1 MARTFKRNKS
11 TRALDVVL
19 EPGEA
24 AVLTRLCEELTTL
37 LENDG
42 GDDDDGGGRDGGDGG
57 DGGDVSRQ
65 SDPVLERLFPR
76 AYLDP
81 TEEEAESEWQ
91 RFVHDDLVDGRR
103 QAVQTVERSL
113 AGAVSRRGRFELSLD
128 DEQAQAWLAVINDS
142 RLALGTRL
150 EVTEDMDLSRLDPDD
165 PDTAPYAVYW
175 WLGVLEERLIDVL
188 L

>member
-1 MARTFKRNKS
+1 MPRTFKRNRS

-19 EPGEA
+19 DSAEA
-24 AVLTRLCEELTTL
+24 EVLTHLCEELTAL
-37 LENDG
+37 LDA
-42 GDDDDGGGRDGGDGG
+42 DDAEAG
-57 DGGDVSRQ
+57 Q
-65 SDPVLERLFPR
+65 ADPVLERLFPR

-91 RFVHDDLVDGRR
+91 RFVHADLVDGRR
-103 QAVQTVERSL
+103 QAIQTVEQSL
-113 AGAVSRRGRFELSLD
+113 AGAQPRKGRLELSLD
-128 DEQAQAWLAVINDS
+128 DEQAQAWLAVINDA

-150 EVTEDMDLSRLDPDD
+150 EVTEDMDLSGLDPDD
-165 PDTAPYAVYW
+165 PDVAPYAVYW

>member
-1 MARTFKRNKS
+1 MARTFKRIRS
-11 TRALDVVL
+11 TRELDVVL

-24 AVLTRLCEELTTL
+24 AVLNRLCEELTAL
-37 LENDG
+37 LDADG
-42 GDDDDGGGRDGGDGG
+42 AAD
-57 DGGDVSRQ
+57 SEQ
-65 SDPVLERLFPR
+65 ADPVLERLFPR

-81 TEEEAESEWQ
+81 TEEQAESDWQ
-91 RFVHDDLVDGRR
+91 RFVHDDLVVGRR
-103 QAVQTVERSL
+103 HAVETVEHSL
-113 AGAVSRRGRFELSLD
+113 AGALVRKGRLELSLN
-128 DEQAQAWLAVINDS
+128 DEQAQAWLAVINDA

>member
-1 MARTFKRNKS
+1 VARTFRRNRS
-11 TRALDVVL
+11 SEELAVVL
-19 EPGEA
+19 EAGEA

-37 LENDG
+37 LNA
-42 GDDDDGGGRDGGDGG
+42 GGGGE
-57 DGGDVSRQ
+57 Q

-81 TEEEAESEWQ
+81 TEEEAEAEWQ

-103 QAVQTVERSL
+103 QAVATVEGSL
-113 AGAVSRRGRFELSLD
+113 AGALVRRGRFELTLSQ
-128 DEQAQAWLAVINDS
+128 EQAQAWLAVINDA

-150 EVTEDMDLSRLDPDD
+150 NVTEDMDLSRLNPDD

-175 WLGVLEERLIDVL
+175 WLGVLEERLVDVL

>member
-1 MARTFKRNKS
+1 MARTFKRNRS

-19 EPGEA
+19 DPGEA
-24 AVLTRLCEELTTL
+24 AVLTRLCEELTTVL
-37 LENDG
+37 DADG
-42 GDDDDGGGRDGGDGG
+42 AAEGN
-57 DGGDVSRQ
+57 Q
-65 SDPVLERLFPR
+65 PDPVLERLFPR

-91 RFVHDDLVDGRR
+91 RFVHDDLLDGRR

-113 AGAVSRRGRFELSLD
+113 AGALMRKGRLELSLD

>member
-1 MARTFKRNKS
+1 VARTFKRNKS
-11 TRALDVVL
+11 TRELDVVL

-42 GDDDDGGGRDGGDGG
+42 GGGGG

-128 DEQAQAWLAVINDS
+128 EEQAQAWLAVINDS

-175 WLGVLEERLIDVL
+175 WLGVLEERLVDVL

>member
-1 MARTFKRNKS
+1 MARTFKRNRS
-11 TRALDVVL
+11 SQDLDVVL
-19 EPGEA
+19 EAGEA

-37 LENDG
+37 LDREG
-42 GDDDDGGGRDGGDGG
+42 GGDG
-57 DGGDVSRQ
+57 DSERP
-65 SDPVLERLFPR
+65 DPVLERLFPR

-81 TEEEAESEWQ
+81 TEEGSEAEWQ

-103 QAVQTVERSL
+103 QALETVERTL
-113 AGAVSRRGRFELSLD
+113 AGALMRRGRLELTLD
-128 DEQAQAWLAVINDS
+128 EEQAQAWLAVINDA

-175 WLGVLEERLIDVL
+175 WLGVLEERMIDVL
-188 L
+188 A

>member
-11 TRALDVVL
+11 TRKLDVVL

-24 AVLTRLCEELTTL
+24 AVLTRLLEELTAL
-37 LENDG
+37 LDADG
-42 GDDDDGGGRDGGDGG
+42 AGDAE
-57 DGGDVSRQ
+57 Q

-81 TEEEAESEWQ
+81 TEEAAESEWQ
-91 RFVHDDLVDGRR
+91 RFVHDDLVVGRR

-113 AGAVSRRGRFELSLD
+113 AGALVRKGRLELSLD
-128 DEQAQAWLAVINDS
+128 DEGAQAWLAVINDA

-175 WLGVLEERLIDVL
+175 WLGVLEERLVDVL

>member
-1 MARTFKRNKS
+1 MARTFKRNRS
-11 TRALDVVL
+11 SSNLDVVL
-19 EPGEA
+19 EAGEA
-24 AVLTRLCEELTTL
+24 AVLTRLCEELATL
-37 LENDG
+37 FDR
-42 GDDDDGGGRDGGDGG
+42 DGGGDGASDPE
-57 DGGDVSRQ
+57 RP
-65 SDPVLERLFPR
+65 DPVLERLFPR

-81 TEEEAESEWQ
+81 TEEESEAEWQ

-103 QAVQTVERSL
+103 QALETVERTL
-113 AGAVSRRGRFELSLD
+113 AGALMRRGRLELTLD
-128 DEQAQAWLAVINDS
+128 EEQAQAWLAVINDA

-188 L
+188 PR

>member
-1 MARTFKRNKS
+1 MARTFKRNRS

-19 EPGEA
+19 DPGEA
-24 AVLTRLCEELTTL
+24 AVLTRLCEELTAVL
-37 LENDG
+37 DADG
-42 GDDDDGGGRDGGDGG
+42 AAEGNKP
-57 DGGDVSRQ
+57 
-65 SDPVLERLFPR
+65 DPVLERLFPR

-113 AGAVSRRGRFELSLD
+113 AGALMRKGRLELSLD

>member
-19 EPGEA
+19 EQGEA
-24 AVLTRLCEELTTL
+24 AVLTRLCEELTTVL
-37 LENDG
+37 DADG
-42 GDDDDGGGRDGGDGG
+42 AESTRP
-57 DGGDVSRQ
+57 
-65 SDPVLERLFPR
+65 DPVLERLFPR

-81 TEEEAESEWQ
+81 TEEQAEADWQ
-91 RFVHDDLVDGRR
+91 RFVHDDLVEGRR

-113 AGAVSRRGRFELSLD
+113 AGALTRKGRLELSLD
-128 DEQAQAWLAVINDS
+128 DEQAQAWLAVINDA

-175 WLGVLEERLIDVL
+175 WLGVLEERLVDVL

>member
-1 MARTFKRNKS
+1 VARTFKRNRS
-11 TRALDVVL
+11 SGTLDVVL
-19 EPGEA
+19 EAGEA

-37 LENDG
+37 LDEG
-42 GDDDDGGGRDGGDGG
+42 GHGDDERP
-57 DGGDVSRQ
+57 
-65 SDPVLERLFPR
+65 DPVLERLFPR

-81 TEEEAESEWQ
+81 TEEESEAEWQ

-103 QAVQTVERSL
+103 QAVETVEHTL
-113 AGAVSRRGRFELSLD
+113 AGALMRRGRLELTLTE
-128 DEQAQAWLAVINDS
+128 EQAQAWLAVINDA

-175 WLGVLEERLIDVL
+175 WLGVLEERLVDVL
-188 L
+188 PR

>member
-1 MARTFKRNKS
+1 VARTFKRNKS
-11 TRALDVVL
+11 TRQLDVVL

-24 AVLTRLCEELTTL
+24 AVLTRLCGELTAL
-37 LENDG
+37 LDT
-42 GDDDDGGGRDGGDGG
+42 DAGGGSER
-57 DGGDVSRQ
+57 

-81 TEEEAESEWQ
+81 TEEKAESDWQ
-91 RFVHDDLVDGRR
+91 RFVHDDLVVGRR
-103 QAVQTVERSL
+103 QAVQTVEHGL
-113 AGAVSRRGRFELSLD
+113 AGAEMRRGRLELSLD
-128 DEQAQAWLAVINDS
+128 DEQAQAWLAVINDA
-142 RLALGTRL
+142 RLTLGTRL
-150 EVTEDMDLSRLDPDD
+150 EVTEDMDLSRLDPRD